1 MTNVKAFLRLAKPLF
16 GLTKDSKFSW
26 TPIFQGTFVTPKK
39 CLVASLI
46 LTRLDFS
53 QPFILDIN
61 WSIKRVGATLLQQI
75 ERHE

>member
-1 MTNVKAFLRLAKPLF
+1 
-16 GLTKDSKFSW
+16 
-26 TPIFQGTFVTPKK
+26 VTPKK